1 MKKRP
6 HAETQFLRD
15 VADSG
20 DVLSAAGIGLEGIG
34 LMLSERELSSSEANA
49 LHHAVIALGTMVK
62 SQGYSLFSDAKKLEG
77 SQ

>member
-1 MKKRP
+1 MSKRP

-20 DVLSAAGIGLEGIG
+20 DALSAAGIGLEGIG
-34 LMLSERELSSSEANA
+34 LMLSERELSSSETNA
-49 LHHAVIALGTMVK
+49 LHHAVIALGSMVK
-62 SQGYSLFSDAKKLEG
+62 SQGLSLFSDAKRLEG

>member
-1 MKKRP
+1 MSKRP

-15 VADSG
+15 VAGSG

-49 LHHAVIALGTMVK
+49 LHRAVIALGAMVK

-77 SQ
+77 GQ